1 DELVPEPLA
10 AAEATLTPAE
20 REMGVALVDIG
31 AGTTDLAVFV
41 EDAVW
46 HTAVLPIGGNH
57 LSNDLSIVLQ
67 IPFESAEQVKVT
79 YGRAMPAAGPVDEA
93 FDRPEAEGFEP
104 AWRAGSRPGRARPR
118 ASRGR
123 ARAAA
128 GWRAGCANCCP
139 DE

>member
-1 DELVPEPLA
+1 
-10 AAEATLTPAE
+10 
-20 REMGVALVDIG
+20 MGVALVDIG

-93 FDRPEAEGFEP
+93 FGRLAVGGFG
-104 AWRAGSRPGRARPR
+104 AAPR
-118 ASRGR
+118 AVARRRGHEGGEARR
-123 ARAAA
+123 AQSVSVNA
-128 GWRAGCANCCP
+128 
-139 DE
+139 